1 MSIEHRANRLSPEYA
16 LLGLLYRAPCHG
28 YELHQRLI
36 DQFNNIW
43 HASQSQTYNI
53 LNRLEAQGY
62 IHSEVVEQEKLPA
75 RQQLQLSSMG
85 TSRFETWLAQPT
97 NPSVHAIRVE
107 FITRLYFTR
116 LYFPERVYGMVLDQ
130 MGTVQGGIDE
140 LNRQLDR
147 LPRMQLFNR
156 LALELRVELLESVV
170 SWLAHCQ
177 QELEAEEQQRHE
189 NQ

>member
-1 MSIEHRANRLSPEYA
+1 M
-16 LLGLLYRAPCHG
+16 
-28 YELHQRLI
+28 

-62 IHSEVVEQEKLPA
+62 IESKVVEQEKLPP
-75 RQQLQLSSMG
+75 RQRLQLSALG
-85 TSRFETWLAQPT
+85 KARFETWLAQPT

-116 LYFPERVYGMVLDQ
+116 LYYPERVYEMIQ
-130 MGTVQGGIDE
+130 AQTRTVQGGIDQ
-140 LNRQLDR
+140 LHQQLDCIE
-147 LPRMQLFNR
+147 QAQTFNH
-156 LALELRVELLESVV
+156 LALELRLELLESVV

-177 QELEAEEQQRHE
+177 EELEAEG
-189 NQ
+189 